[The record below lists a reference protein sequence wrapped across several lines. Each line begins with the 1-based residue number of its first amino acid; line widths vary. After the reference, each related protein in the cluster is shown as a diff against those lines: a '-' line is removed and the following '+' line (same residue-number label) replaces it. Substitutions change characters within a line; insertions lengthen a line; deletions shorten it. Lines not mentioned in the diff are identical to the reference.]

1 MTLTFSIIALV
12 SAVITIVAKHDKSD
26 LTQLIFKPLTM
37 LAIILLVFFNSS
49 SPLTFYQSAILTG
62 LILST
67 VGDVFL
73 IRPDKY
79 FLQGLTAFLFGHICF
94 VAGFWTVPNWPTTVL
109 YLVYFVFFFRILWNH
124 LGSLKIPVVIYGL
137 TLALMSWMALSRYL
151 ETNETQSLLAFAG
164 SILFIASDS
173 LLAFNKFKSP
183 FRYAHLWIL
192 ATYFAAQWLI
202 ALSV

>member
-1 MTLTFSIIALV
+1 MTLTLSLVALV
-12 SAVITIVAKHDKSD
+12 SAVITIVAKLDKSD
-26 LTQLIFKPLTM
+26 LTQLVFKPLTM
-37 LAIILLVFFNSS
+37 MAIILLVFFNSS

-62 LILST
+62 LVLST

-73 IRPDKY
+73 IRPDEY

-94 VAGFWTVPNWPTTVL
+94 VAGFWTLPNWPASVL
-109 YLVYFVFFFRILWNH
+109 YAAYFVFFFRILWKH

-151 ETNETQSLLAFAG
+151 ETDNTKTLLAFVG
-164 SILFIASDS
+164 SILFIVSDS
-173 LLAFNKFKSP
+173 LLAFNKFRSP
-183 FRYAHLWIL
+183 LPNAHFWIL
-192 ATYFAAQWLI
+192 VTYFAAQWLI